1 MLLLLGNPG
10 IQHSDCQQGVGQS
23 GVLVPALPLNC
34 RVIFKASHCSALC
47 PRLNVC
53 YMGTLLRIIVGLK

>member
-1 MLLLLGNPG
+1 MLPLLEDPG
-10 IQHSDCQQGVGQS
+10 IWHSDCQQGVGQS

-34 RVIFKASHCSALC
+34 RVFKANHYSTLG

-53 YMGTLLRIIVGLK
+53 YMGTLLRIIVGLR